1 MKKITFTI
9 VTPDGRTYEEQ
20 VTKITVPTV
29 MGEITIY
36 PKHVQ
41 LFSMLKPGVLVAHEE
56 GKEPN
61 YIAVSGGMIVVHPG
75 GFNVQVLAE
84 TAERAEHIDLARA
97 QAAKKRAEE
106 LLEQYKNIE
115 DVDFA
120 RVQAQIEKEL
130 ARIKVGNRYRKL
142 KI

>member
-1 MKKITFTI
+1 MDKINFTI
-9 VTPDGRTYEEQ
+9 VTPDGRTYEEE
-20 VTKITVPTV
+20 VTKITVPTQ

-41 LFSMLKPGVLVAHEE
+41 LFSQLKAGVLVAYEE

-61 YIAVSGGMIVVHPG
+61 YIAVSGGMLTVHPG
-75 GFNVQVLAE
+75 GHVVQVMAD

-97 QAAKKRAEE
+97 ETAKQRAEE
-106 LLEQYKNIE
+106 LLVQYKNVE

-120 RVQAQIEKEL
+120 RLQAQIEKEL
-130 ARIKVGNRYRKL
+130 ARIRVGNRYRK
-142 KI
+142 